1 MQAGRDRPV
10 SDRRSKILEY
20 VIDNER
26 VDVSELA
33 GMFAVS
39 QVTVRKDLDGL
50 EKKGLIQRQHGFA
63 VAIAPDNLLSRLAFH
78 YDIKRRIAAAAA
90 DLVPNGSTV
99 MIESGSCCA
108 LLANEIAKT
117 KRGVTIITNS
127 AFIADYVRTAQGA
140 SIVLL
145 GGDYQ
150 PESQVTVGPLVEQ
163 CLQNFHVDQL
173 FIGID
178 GYTVESG
185 FTGSNHLRAAVVK
198 AMHRQARDVIVLT
211 ESLKFPR
218 QGAVPLLLADA
229 VSRVVTDSGLPH
241 PIQEQLTGSG
251 VLMSKVPANQDGV
264 RIR

>member
-1 MQAGRDRPV
+1 M

-20 VIDNER
+20 VIENER

-33 GMFAVS
+33 GMCAVS
-39 QVTVRKDLDGL
+39 QVTVRKDLDQL
-50 EKKGLIQRQHGFA
+50 ERKGLIHRQHGYA

-78 YDIKRRIAAAAA
+78 YELKRRIAAAAA

-127 AFIADYVRTAQGA
+127 AFIADYVRTSSGA
-140 SIVLL
+140 SVVLL

-163 CLQNFHVDQL
+163 CLLNFHVDQL

-178 GYTVESG
+178 GYTAESG
-185 FTGSNHLRAAVVK
+185 FTGRNHLRAAVVK
-198 AMHRQARDVIVLT
+198 AMARQAENVVVVT

-218 QGAVPLLLADA
+218 QGAVSLLPVDA
-229 VSRVVTDSGLPH
+229 VSRVVTDTNLPAPLQDH
-241 PIQEQLTGSG
+241 LTGVG
-251 VLMSKVPANQDGV
+251 LTVTKVPAS
-264 RIR
+264 